1 MRILGLDYGSKT
13 VGVALSDATCLIAQP
28 LETIERKQENKL
40 RQTYAR
46 IEALV
51 VEHDVDKIVL
61 GLPKMMNNTEGPRVQ
76 ATREFAENLERRT
89 GLPIIFEDERLTTVE
104 ANRILEETGVCVSGR
119 KEHID
124 KKITFET
131 EDGDIEL
138 YVLEQT
144 TLFGVNYILV
154 TDDEESEDGSFF
166 VLKEEPD
173 SEGDVVSYAEVEDEN
188 ELKAV
193 IKIFDELLE
202 DIDLEV

>member
-89 GLPIIFEDERLTTVE
+89 GLPIIFEDEIPKTLANNVSNLGNIVNIRTPKHTKSHSNAYLKSMLFFLT
-104 ANRILEETGVCVSGR
+104 
-119 KEHID
+119 
-124 KKITFET
+124 
-131 EDGDIEL
+131 
-138 YVLEQT
+138 
-144 TLFGVNYILV
+144 
-154 TDDEESEDGSFF
+154 
-166 VLKEEPD
+166 
-173 SEGDVVSYAEVEDEN
+173 
-188 ELKAV
+188 
-193 IKIFDELLE
+193 
-202 DIDLEV
+202 